1 MIRRP
6 LAVVIALTLAAG
18 VVASS
23 GVAQAKKKPP
33 SAPKFQVSVL
43 PIDVTKDPWA
53 WVSPTDWPAR
63 AYPPVHVFGHTY
75 LDGKTEATLT
85 ISMVKVGT
93 PVIAAYS
100 GVVTRIL
107 SQPETCD
114 AEVYVDLRKGGTLHG
129 SYDHITPSVKVGQ
142 KVVAGQVIGSV
153 PAWQCNQPYGGM
165 ELMVI
170 ENTSS
175 DTKARCPLSIVDPK
189 NKALLDGQIRGVM
202 EKWNTYV
209 GDATSSGG
217 SSAYTADDLARGICE
232 TTYAPAG

>member
-6 LAVVIALTLAAG
+6 LALTVALTLALGVFAG
-18 VVASS
+18 L
-23 GVAQAKKKPP
+23 GVAQAKKPAP
-33 SAPKFQVSVL
+33 APKFQVSVL

-63 AYPPVHVFGHTY
+63 AYPPIHVFGHTY
-75 LDGKTEATLT
+75 IDGKTEAALT
-85 ISMVKVGT
+85 ISMLKIGT
-93 PVIAAYS
+93 PVIASYG

-107 SQPETCD
+107 QQPESCD
-114 AEVYVDLRKGGTLHG
+114 AEVYIDLPKGGTLHG

-153 PAWQCNQPYGGM
+153 PAWQCDQPYGGM

-170 ENTSS
+170 QSTSS
-175 DTKARCPLSIVDPK
+175 GIQARCPLSIVDPK
-189 NKALLDGQIRGVM
+189 KKALLAGQIRSVM
-202 EKWNTYV
+202 DKWNAYV